1 MDTESAIGACS
12 LPLARASPL
21 SLRKRRSIYGTR
33 RACSLPLAAPLHHPP
48 VAALRRPPVAALRR
62 PPVAAL
68 LRPPLR
74 RCTIRR
80 RCAAPSTVGALRA
93 RSREQARF
101 LSENAGPSMGRGG
114 LAHCRSQRPYTIHR
128 CAPTQSTVAP
138 LRRPPVAPLH
148 NPPLRPYTIL
158 PLRPYAVRPLRPCAV
173 RPLRR
178 YAVRRR
184 GAAPSAVGALRA
196 RSREQARFLSENAGP
211 SMGRGGLAHCRSQR
225 PYTILPLRRCAVR
238 RRGAAS
244 ALARASPLSLRK
256 RRSIYETRRAC
267 SLPLAAPLHHP
278 PVAALRRP
286 PVAPLH
292 RPPVAALRRPP
303 VAPLRRQPVAAL
315 RRPRHYRC

>member
-80 RCAAPSTVGALRA
+80 R
-93 RSREQARF
+93 
-101 LSENAGPSMGRGG
+101 
-114 LAHCRSQRPYTIHR
+114 
-128 CAPTQSTVAP
+128 
-138 LRRPPVAPLH
+138 
-148 NPPLRPYTIL
+148 
-158 PLRPYAVRPLRPCAV
+158 
-173 RPLRR
+173 
-178 YAVRRR
+178 

-211 SMGRGGLAHCRSQR
+211 SMRRGGLAHCRSQRPYTIRLLRSYTILRCGAAQSARCAPTPSARCAPTPSARCGAAQSARCAPTPSARCAPTPSARCAPTPSARCAPTPSALAPLRARSREQARFRSENTGPSMGRGGLAHCRSQR
-225 PYTILPLRRCAVR
+225 PYTIRPLRRYAVRLLRRCAVL
-238 RRGAAS
+238 RRGAAPS
-244 ALARASPLSLRK
+244 A
-256 RRSIYETRRAC
+256 
-267 SLPLAAPLHHP
+267 
-278 PVAALRRP
+278 VGALRRP
-286 PVAPLH
+286 P
-292 RPPVAALRRPP
+292 
-303 VAPLRRQPVAAL
+303 
-315 RRPRHYRC
+315 